1 MTDLDRLLE
10 LRDRYNLCE
19 ECYIITDVEPKIQ
32 KEYESLKAKIEG
44 NIEKAEFNKDF
55 ESYMKWCHGFDDL
68 ESQVGNLKIAR
79 QASITVRDSEIAKL
93 KEEIETYI
101 NAESKEINQLKS
113 TLDEIETL
121 AGSDTCPECMAIENL
136 NELIAKHEG
145 KQ

>member
-44 NIEKAEFNKDF
+44 KIEKGDKFDVLNEVF
-55 ESYMKWCHGFDDL
+55 EDYPKGWLDMKEDL
-68 ESQVGNLKIAR
+68 ESQV
-79 QASITVRDSEIAKL
+79 AKL

-136 NELIAKHEG
+136 NELIAKHED
-145 KQ
+145 KK